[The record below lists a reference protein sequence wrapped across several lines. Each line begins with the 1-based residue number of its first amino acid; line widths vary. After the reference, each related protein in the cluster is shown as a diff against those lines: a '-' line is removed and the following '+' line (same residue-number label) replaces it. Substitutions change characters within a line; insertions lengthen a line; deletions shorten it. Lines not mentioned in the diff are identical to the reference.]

1 MNENLVDSCG
11 WLEYFSDGGNA
22 DFFAPAVENTERL
35 IVPAL
40 CIAEVFKVLQRERGE
55 DIAFAAIS
63 AMNQGR
69 IVALDMKLAIDA
81 AKLSLSHKLP
91 LADSIIYATARAE
104 NAWLWTQDGHFE
116 KLPRVKFVKRGAI

>member
-11 WLEYFSDGGNA
+11 WLEYFSDGENA
-22 DFFAPAVENTERL
+22 DFFAAAIEDIDHLV
-35 IVPAL
+35 VPVF
-40 CIAEVFKVLQRERGE
+40 CIAEVFKVLLRERSE
-55 DIAFAAIS
+55 DIAFSVIS

-69 IVALDMKLAIDA
+69 LVVLDMKLAIDA

-91 LADSIIYATARAE
+91 LADSIIYATAKAE

-116 KLPRVKFVKRGAI
+116 KLPGVKFIK